1 MPIRV
6 VVVVYDNVDFT
17 LFGRAAASIS
27 FSALL
32 CSAPQQP
39 LHFTFDKFS
48 WFLCCMY
55 VFTIIILLLFAVVA
69 CLVSGYSQ
77 GSSGE
82 QVAASQGNYTHTHTL
97 IFILRRWLGNWLD
110 RHYHYHDIT
119 LARAARSFSTLKAQR
134 RSQSAMVVLVVVQ
147 HVRSIAGSL
156 IFNLEPQLPQPVER
170 ASEEEVVAQQ

>member
-6 VVVVYDNVDFT
+6 VVYVDFT

-55 VFTIIILLLFAVVA
+55 VRFYHHHSTIIRCCCLPGFGLFAGLERRA
-69 CLVSGYSQ
+69 SRRQPGQLYS
-77 GSSGE
+77 
-82 QVAASQGNYTHTHTL
+82 HTL
-97 IFILRRWLGNWLD
+97 LFILRRWLGNWLD

-134 RSQSAMVVLVVVQ
+134 RSQSAMVMVVVVQ

-156 IFNLEPQLPQPVER
+156 IFNLEPQLPQSVER